1 MRGGLTGGAVFLA
14 LDGVHVE
21 HVHAV
26 LHAGPGAGVAH
37 CPAHHARHAPL
48 PELGEELRVEVHSAG
63 CLLRGSITT
72 RSRNIGKIGIL
83 RKMTL
88 DCFASSL
95 VKNKIS

>member
-1 MRGGLTGGAVFLA
+1 MFLA

-72 RSRNIGKIGIL
+72 RSRTAE
-83 RKMTL
+83 TL
-88 DCFASSL
+88 AWQNWYL
-95 VKNKIS
+95 